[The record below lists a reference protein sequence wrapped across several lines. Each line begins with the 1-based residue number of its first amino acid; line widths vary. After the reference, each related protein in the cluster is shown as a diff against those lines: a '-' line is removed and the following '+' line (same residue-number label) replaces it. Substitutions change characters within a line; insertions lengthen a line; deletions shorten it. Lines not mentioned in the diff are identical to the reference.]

1 MGFTEGFLFAVAFA
15 FGMAANGPT
24 PSDLTDAC
32 QAKTVVQ
39 ANSNVSSISY
49 DHCAK

>member
-1 MGFTEGFLFAVAFA
+1 MEGIVIAYIFVA
-15 FGMAANGPT
+15 GMLANSPT
-24 PSDLTDAC
+24 PSDLTASC

-39 ANSNVSSISY
+39 ANSNVSSVSY